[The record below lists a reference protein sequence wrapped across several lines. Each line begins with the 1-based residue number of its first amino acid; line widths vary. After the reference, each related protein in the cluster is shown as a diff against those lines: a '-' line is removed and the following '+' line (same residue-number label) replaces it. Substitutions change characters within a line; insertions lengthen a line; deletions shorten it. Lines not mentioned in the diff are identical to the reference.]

1 MSLPGKP
8 RIKLSFKLGNNAV
21 KVQSRPEPSSVSS
34 PSRNAKAGGKR
45 KRASGAAAQGG
56 KRKGLSAVEAAR
68 ALGAPIAVNSDSSVD
83 LSSGDQSSDGEDG
96 SDLVVDDIESGSP
109 TPSLS
114 RGQLVDDSSA
124 RLKLCFGT
132 NKVSFVSHPRGKE
145 RTNSDADTVEIKSDD
160 DIEVDEDVKH
170 SYSVKGEGKRAWDGV
185 SSTPEPKRSRRD
197 SEGTHL
203 QLPLNR
209 DVSISSDGLLDA
221 KDEFGE
227 EIDVSSDGR
236 PIRPFRKAKDRA
248 RGYSENRNAMNGR
261 GTWKPRK
268 KGLYTILKKVIAA
281 LKQKDHYGFFLEPVD
296 TSIVTDYMTVISE
309 PMDLGMQMPSVGLAL
324 LVLTLL
330 VIAIFKILGT
340 MEKRVERREY
350 KSYDAFKFDFDLVIS
365 NAKTYNSPDTVYY
378 KAAEKLGL
386 QGTRLIEREANNV
399 EIDLDLDDDKPVL
412 ETISAEKKA
421 EGRRKSK
428 RMKHTEDLES
438 RMSLQYMPDGS
449 AIRGPSWKPPNITPF
464 ERHISQYLSCTH
476 DSLQSVT
483 LADIPSK
490 SFTPDLVDTREHE
503 LIVMTDIETADMD
516 SYGPYHYREFP
527 PGNTDPIL
535 LRNAYGDLTG
545 QAYVR
550 SIERFV
556 DGLPPAVR
564 APAEA
569 TINRL
574 TRGGHLLVQR
584 VQAYLSAKEKKEA
597 GEAGKVTTE
606 WGAVDIAQQV
616 QQVESQAER
625 IIKDAELEYYR
636 REGVD
641 IVPLLSPACLG
652 MQDRELDEELAK
664 GDAIL
669 LLERNARELEEWT
682 SKQFARLS
690 GQSQHPFEEESTLAE
705 KIRRRLLQLVQSAPA
720 SEFASAKLPS
730 IETIYSMF
738 NKTPMSPGRPLSNPL
753 HYASNLVPGN
763 PMPISLDQ
771 PIKPD

>member
-1 MSLPGKP
+1 MSQPGKP

-21 KVQSRPEPSSVSS
+21 KVQSIPEPSNVSS
-34 PSRNAKAGGKR
+34 PSRNGNTGGKR
-45 KRASGAAAQGG
+45 KRASEPATNAAQGG
-56 KRKGLSAVEAAR
+56 KRKGLSALEAAR

-83 LSSGDQSSDGEDG
+83 LSGDHTSDGEDG
-96 SDLVVDDIESGSP
+96 GELVVDDIEAGSP
-109 TPSLS
+109 TPSIS
-114 RGQLVDDSSA
+114 RGQLGDDSST

-132 NKVSFVSHPRGKE
+132 NKVSLVSHPRDRE
-145 RTNSDADTVEIKSDD
+145 RTNSDADAVEIKSDEEID
-160 DIEVDEDVKH
+160 VDEDVKV
-170 SYSVKGEGKRAWDGV
+170 SYSVKGEGKRMWDGV
-185 SSTPEPKRSRRD
+185 SSTPELKRSRRD
-197 SEGTHL
+197 SEGTYL
-203 QLPLNR
+203 QVPLNR
-209 DVSISSDGLLDA
+209 DVSVSSDGLLDA

-248 RGYSENRNAMNGR
+248 RGYSENRNAVNGR
-261 GTWKPRK
+261 GAWKPRK

-296 TSIVTDYMTVISE
+296 TSLVTDYMTVISE
-309 PMDLGMQMPSVGLAL
+309 PMD
-324 LVLTLL
+324 
-330 VIAIFKILGT
+330 LGT

-378 KAAEKLGL
+378 KAAEKLGS
-386 QGTRLIEREANNV
+386 QGKKLIEREANNV

-412 ETISAEKKA
+412 EAVSAEKKV

-449 AIRGPSWKPPNITPF
+449 VIRGPSWKPPDITPF

-476 DSLQSVT
+476 DSLQSVA
-483 LADIPSK
+483 LADIP
-490 SFTPDLVDTREHE
+490 T
-503 LIVMTDIETADMD
+503 DMD
-516 SYGPYHYREFP
+516 AYGPYHYRELP
-527 PGNTDPIL
+527 PSNTDPIL
-535 LRNAYGDLTG
+535 LRNAYGDFTG

-569 TINRL
+569 TIHRL
-574 TRGGHLLVQR
+574 TRGGHSLVQR
-584 VQAYLSAKEKKEA
+584 VQAYLSAKVKKGAE
-597 GEAGKVTTE
+597 GDKVTTE

-682 SKQFARLS
+682 NKQFARLS

-738 NKTPMSPGRPLSNPL
+738 NKTPMSPGRPLSSPL
-753 HYASNLVPGN
+753 HYNLVPGN